1 MRRVSSGPVNVVPA
15 LFGGAAALLAIV
27 LACPACKQK
36 DDKNA
41 FAPPPPPE
49 VVVGTPKQQEVTR
62 YLGYTGLITASE
74 TVDLRARV
82 QGFLESVQFKLGQ
95 AVQKGDLLFVIDKR
109 EYQSAVERTE
119 AAVRSQESTLIGAT
133 NDAKMARELADQKAG
148 PEIDAIIKGARR
160 DSITADL
167 AVAKAQ
173 LVKAQLDLEFCEVH
187 APIAG
192 RITKNYVDVGNLVG
206 RNEPTLIATLVATK
220 PVFVSVNAN
229 EGDVLEVQ
237 RSLAKEGNKSNGAD
251 GRLRGQLKPGEWLP
265 VELALRDESEFKT
278 KGRVDYVAPELDAS
292 TGTLEVRA
300 RFENEDDF
308 LTPGLFA
315 RVRFPMD
322 KSLALL
328 VPEAALLSDMQGRY
342 ALVVNQENVVEQRRV
357 QIGTQEGD
365 LRIVTNGLAPGDRVV
380 VRGVMR
386 ARPGAK
392 VTPKTEEETK
402 KADADRKAS
411 EPPAAHEKDKEAAK
425 DKEGAAAPGAD
436 EKKKKPDGGGH

>member
-1 MRRVSSGPVNVVPA
+1 VNVVPA
-15 LFGGAAALLAIV
+15 LLAFV

-49 VVVGTPKQQEVTR
+49 VVVGTPQQQEVTR
-62 YLGYTGLITASE
+62 YLSYTGVLAASE
-74 TVDLRARV
+74 IVDLRARV
-82 QGFLESVQFKLGQ
+82 QGFLESVHFQLGQ

-109 EYQSAVERTE
+109 EYQSAVDRTE
-119 AAVRSQESTLIGAT
+119 AAVRSQESTLVGAT
-133 NDAKMARELADQKAG
+133 NDAKMARDLADQKAG

-173 LVKAQLDLEFCEVH
+173 LVKAKLDLEFCEVH

-237 RSLAKEGNKSNGAD
+237 RRLAKEGHSNDA

-315 RVRFPMD
+315 RLRFPMD

-357 QIGTQEGD
+357 QIGTQEGA

-402 KADADRKAS
+402 KADAERKAS
-411 EPPAAHEKDKEAAK
+411 EPPAGK

>member
-1 MRRVSSGPVNVVPA
+1 
-15 LFGGAAALLAIV
+15 
-27 LACPACKQK
+27 
-36 DDKNA
+36 
-41 FAPPPPPE
+41 
-49 VVVGTPKQQEVTR
+49 
-62 YLGYTGLITASE
+62 
-74 TVDLRARV
+74 
-82 QGFLESVQFKLGQ
+82 
-95 AVQKGDLLFVIDKR
+95 VQKGDLLFVIDKR
-109 EYQSAVERTE
+109 EYQSAVDRTE
-119 AAVRSQESTLIGAT
+119 AAVRSQESTLVGAT
-133 NDAKMARELADQKAG
+133 NDAKMARDLADQKAG

-173 LVKAQLDLEFCEVH
+173 LVKAKLDLEFCEVH

-237 RSLAKEGNKSNGAD
+237 RRLAKEGHSNDA

-315 RVRFPMD
+315 RLRFPMD

-357 QIGTQEGD
+357 QIGTQEGA

-402 KADADRKAS
+402 KADAERKAS
-411 EPPAAHEKDKEAAK
+411 EPPAGK

>member
-1 MRRVSSGPVNVVPA
+1 VS
-15 LFGGAAALLAIV
+15 GGAAALLAFV
-27 LACPACKQK
+27 LACSACKQK

-49 VVVGTPKQQEVTR
+49 VVVGTPQQREVTR

-82 QGFLESVQFKLGQ
+82 QGFLESVNFKLGQ

-119 AAVRSQESTLIGAT
+119 AAVRSQESTLVGAT
-133 NDAKMARELADQKAG
+133 NDAKLARDLADQKAG

-173 LVKAQLDLEFCEVH
+173 YDKAKLDLEFCESG
-187 APIAG
+187 PDRR

-206 RNEPTLIATLVATK
+206 RNDPTLIATLVATK

-237 RSLAKEGNKSNGAD
+237 RSLAKEGHNSNGAD

-411 EPPAAHEKDKEAAK
+411 APPAAQDK

>member
-1 MRRVSSGPVNVVPA
+1 VNVVPA
-15 LFGGAAALLAIV
+15 LLAFV

-49 VVVGTPKQQEVTR
+49 VVVGTPQQQEVTR
-62 YLGYTGLITASE
+62 YLSYTGVLAASE

-82 QGFLESVQFKLGQ
+82 QGFLESVHFQLGQ

-109 EYQSAVERTE
+109 EYQSAVDRTE
-119 AAVRSQESTLIGAT
+119 AAVRSQESTLVGAT
-133 NDAKMARELADQKAG
+133 NDAKMARDLADQKAG

-173 LVKAQLDLEFCEVH
+173 LVKAKLDLEFCEVH

-206 RNEPTLIATLVATK
+206 RNDPTLIATLVATK

-237 RSLAKEGNKSNGAD
+237 RRLAKEGHSNDA

-308 LTPGLFA
+308 LTPGLFG
-315 RVRFPMD
+315 RVRFPME

-328 VPEAALLSDMQGRY
+328 VPEEALLSDMQGRY
-342 ALVVNQENVVEQRRV
+342 ALVVNHENVVEQRRV
-357 QIGTQEGD
+357 QIGVQEGA
-365 LRIVTNGLAPGDRVV
+365 LRVVTDGVAPGDRVI
-380 VRGVMR
+380 VRGAMKS
-386 ARPGAK
+386 RPGAK
-392 VTPKTEEETK
+392 VTPKNADEVAKEEAAAKETAK
-402 KADADRKAS
+402 
-411 EPPAAHEKDKEAAK
+411 KEAAA
-425 DKEGAAAPGAD
+425 KEAEKGEDAKGEAAKQKSSEG
-436 EKKKKPDGGGH
+436 EKKGAPAGGH

>member
-1 MRRVSSGPVNVVPA
+1 VS
-15 LFGGAAALLAIV
+15 GGAAALLAFV

-49 VVVGTPKQQEVTR
+49 VVVGSPKQQEVTR
-62 YLGYTGLITASE
+62 YLGYTGLISASE

-82 QGFLESVQFKLGQ
+82 QGFLESVHFQLGQ

-119 AAVRSQESTLIGAT
+119 AAVRSQEATLTGAT
-133 NDAKMARELADQKAG
+133 NDAKLARDLADQKAG

-160 DSITADL
+160 DAITADL

-173 LVKAQLDLEFCEVH
+173 YDKAKLDLEFCEVH

-237 RSLAKEGNKSNGAD
+237 RSLAKAGHNVD

-357 QIGTQEGD
+357 QIGTQEGE

-411 EPPAAHEKDKEAAK
+411 EPRAAPAEKEK

-436 EKKKKPDGGGH
+436 EKKKPDGGGH

>member
-1 MRRVSSGPVNVVPA
+1 VNVVPA
-15 LFGGAAALLAIV
+15 LLAFV

-49 VVVGTPKQQEVTR
+49 VVVGTPQQQEVTR
-62 YLGYTGLITASE
+62 YLSYTGVLAASE

-82 QGFLESVQFKLGQ
+82 QGFLESVHFQLGQ

-109 EYQSAVERTE
+109 EYQSAVDRTE
-119 AAVRSQESTLIGAT
+119 AAVRSQESTLVGAT
-133 NDAKMARELADQKAG
+133 NDAKMARDLADQKAG

-173 LVKAQLDLEFCEVH
+173 LVKAKLDLEFCEVH

-237 RSLAKEGNKSNGAD
+237 RRLAKEGHSNDA

-315 RVRFPMD
+315 RLRFPMD

-357 QIGTQEGD
+357 QIGTQEGA

-402 KADADRKAS
+402 KADAERKAS
-411 EPPAAHEKDKEAAK
+411 EPPAGK

>member
-1 MRRVSSGPVNVVPA
+1 VNVVPA
-15 LFGGAAALLAIV
+15 LLAFV

-49 VVVGTPKQQEVTR
+49 VVVGTPQQQEVTR
-62 YLGYTGLITASE
+62 YLSYTGVLAASE

-82 QGFLESVQFKLGQ
+82 QGFLESVHFQLGQ

-109 EYQSAVERTE
+109 EYQSAVDRTE
-119 AAVRSQESTLIGAT
+119 AAVRSQESTLVGAT
-133 NDAKMARELADQKAG
+133 NDAKMARDLADQKAG

-173 LVKAQLDLEFCEVH
+173 LVKAKLDLEFCEVH

-206 RNEPTLIATLVATK
+206 RNDPTLIATLVATK

-237 RSLAKEGNKSNGAD
+237 RRLAKEGHSNDA

-315 RVRFPMD
+315 RLRFPMD

-357 QIGTQEGD
+357 QIGTQEGA

-402 KADADRKAS
+402 KADAERKAS
-411 EPPAAHEKDKEAAK
+411 EPPAGK

>member
-1 MRRVSSGPVNVVPA
+1 MNVVPPVS
-15 LFGGAAALLAIV
+15 GGAAALLALL
-27 LACPACKQK
+27 LASPACKQK

-49 VVVGTPKQQEVTR
+49 VVVGTPLQREVTR
-62 YLGYTGLITASE
+62 YLGYTGLIAASE

-82 QGFLESVQFKLGQ
+82 QGFLESVHFQLGQ
-95 AVQKGDLLFVIDKR
+95 AVKKGDLLFVIDKR
-109 EYQSAVERTE
+109 EYVAAVDRSE
-119 AAVRSQESTLIGAT
+119 AAVRSQEATLTGAT
-133 NDAKMARELADQKAG
+133 NDAKLARDLADQKAG
-148 PEIDAIIKGARR
+148 PEIDAVIKGARR
-160 DSITADL
+160 DAITADL

-173 LVKAQLDLEFCEVH
+173 RDKAKLDLEFCEVH

-206 RNEPTLIATLVATK
+206 RNDPTLLATLVATK
-220 PVFVSVNAN
+220 PVYVSVNAN

-237 RSLAKEGNKSNGAD
+237 RSLAKEGHAVE

-265 VELALRDESEFKT
+265 VELALRDEDEFKT

-315 RVRFPMD
+315 RVRFPME

-357 QIGTQEGD
+357 QIGTQEGE
-365 LRIVTNGLAPGDRVV
+365 LRIVKNGIAPGDRVV

-392 VTPKTEEETK
+392 VTPKSEEEAK

-411 EPPAAHEKDKEAAK
+411 APPAAK

>member
-1 MRRVSSGPVNVVPA
+1 MRRVCSGPVNVVPA
-15 LFGGAAALLAIV
+15 LLAFV

-49 VVVGTPKQQEVTR
+49 VVVGTPQQQEVTR
-62 YLGYTGLITASE
+62 YLSYTGVLAASE
-74 TVDLRARV
+74 IVDLRARV
-82 QGFLESVQFKLGQ
+82 QGFLESVHFQLGQ

-109 EYQSAVERTE
+109 EYQSAVDRTE
-119 AAVRSQESTLIGAT
+119 AAVRSQESTLVGAT
-133 NDAKMARELADQKAG
+133 NDAKMARDLADQKAG

-173 LVKAQLDLEFCEVH
+173 LVKAKLDLEFCEVH

-237 RSLAKEGNKSNGAD
+237 RRLAKEGHSNDA

-315 RVRFPMD
+315 RLRFPMD

-357 QIGTQEGD
+357 QIGTQEGA

-402 KADADRKAS
+402 KADAERKAS
-411 EPPAAHEKDKEAAK
+411 EPPAGK

>member
-1 MRRVSSGPVNVVPA
+1 VNVVPPVS
-15 LFGGAAALLAIV
+15 GGAAALLAFL

-62 YLGYTGLITASE
+62 YLGYTGLIAASE

-82 QGFLESVQFKLGQ
+82 QGFLESVHFQLGQ
-95 AVQKGDLLFVIDKR
+95 AVKKGDLLFVIDKR

-119 AAVRSQESTLIGAT
+119 AAVRSQEATLVGAT
-133 NDAKMARELADQKAG
+133 NDAKLARDLADQKAG

-160 DSITADL
+160 DAITADL

-173 LVKAQLDLEFCEVH
+173 RDKAKLDLEFCEVH

-206 RNEPTLIATLVATK
+206 RNDPTLIATLVATR

-237 RSLAKEGNKSNGAD
+237 RSLAKEGHGANAANGAD

-278 KGRVDYVAPELDAS
+278 KGHVDYVAPELDAS

-342 ALVVNQENVVEQRRV
+342 ALVVNQENVVEQQRV

-411 EPPAAHEKDKEAAK
+411 EPPRAPAEKEK

-436 EKKKKPDGGGH
+436 EKKKPDGGGH

>member
-1 MRRVSSGPVNVVPA
+1 MRRVCSGPVNVVPA
-15 LFGGAAALLAIV
+15 LLAFV

-49 VVVGTPKQQEVTR
+49 VVVGTPQQQEVTR
-62 YLGYTGLITASE
+62 YLSYTGVLAASE

-82 QGFLESVQFKLGQ
+82 QGFLESVHFQLGQ

-109 EYQSAVERTE
+109 EYQSAVDRTE
-119 AAVRSQESTLIGAT
+119 AAVRSQESTLVGAT
-133 NDAKMARELADQKAG
+133 NDAKMARDLADQKAG

-173 LVKAQLDLEFCEVH
+173 LVKAKLDLEFCEVH

-237 RSLAKEGNKSNGAD
+237 RRLAKEGHSNDA

-315 RVRFPMD
+315 RLRFPMD

-357 QIGTQEGD
+357 QIGTQEGA

-402 KADADRKAS
+402 KADAERKAS
-411 EPPAAHEKDKEAAK
+411 EPPAGK